1 MIFQYLVIKKPLA
14 NVSGIIFGFIFLI
27 ICGYA
32 IYLNLS
38 LENTK
43 IKLEQEKEDNKN
55 LKIAIQDTV
64 IAFNEL
70 LAIEKDKNSLQV
82 EALKDKEQLVVASEK
97 VQNALKKYKEKTS
110 NETIKKNCPK
120 PVPFS
125 F

>member
-1 MIFQYLVIKKPLA
+1 MK
-14 NVSGIIFGFIFLI
+14 N
-27 ICGYA
+27 A
-32 IYLNLS
+32 IDLNLS
-38 LENTK
+38 WKNTEL
-43 IKLEQEKEDNKN
+43 KLEQEKQDNEN
-55 LKIAIQDTV
+55 LKIAIQDTIV
-64 IAFNEL
+64 AFNEL

-110 NETIKKNCPK
+110 NEAIKKDCPK

>member
-1 MIFQYLVIKKPLA
+1 MITTLMNYKGYLMAGL
-14 NVSGIIFGFIFLI
+14 GFVFLI
-27 ICGYA
+27 ISGYA

-43 IKLEQEKEDNKN
+43 IKLEQEKQENEN

-110 NETIKKNCPK
+110 NETIKKDCPK

>member
-1 MIFQYLVIKKPLA
+1 MITTLLTNYKGYIMAGL
-14 NVSGIIFGFIFLI
+14 GFVFLI

-38 LENTK
+38 LKNTQL
-43 IKLEQEKEDNKN
+43 KLEQEKQDNEN

-64 IAFNEL
+64 VAFNEL
-70 LAIEKDKNSLQV
+70 LAIEKDKNTLQV
-82 EALKDKEQLVVASEK
+82 EALKDKEQLIIASEK
-97 VQNALKKYKEKTS
+97 VQNAVKKYKEKTS

>member
-1 MIFQYLVIKKPLA
+1 MTGVQTCALPI
-14 NVSGIIFGFIFLI
+14 S
-27 ICGYA
+27 
-32 IYLNLS
+32 
-38 LENTK
+38 
-43 IKLEQEKEDNKN
+43 
-55 LKIAIQDTV
+55 V

-110 NETIKKNCPK
+110 NEAIKKDCSK

>member
-1 MIFQYLVIKKPLA
+1 MITTLMNYKGYLMAGL
-14 NVSGIIFGFIFLI
+14 GFVFLI